1 MAKKEKLS
9 LDEMLEKALVKDED
23 KPYEVPSNWVW
34 TRIGGV
40 VSDIKNGTTIKQN
53 KDGIGLPVTRIE
65 SIQNYKIDFSR
76 VGYIAEVDKVKESDF
91 YIEGNVAL
99 SHINS
104 AEHVGKTAIIKKD
117 LLPLVH
123 GMNLL
128 RLTFNKN
135 CNPYFFYFYSQS
147 YYYKQEII
155 NRINMAVN
163 QVSINQKQL
172 KDIPIPL
179 PPIPEQQRI
188 VDTIESFFKKLD
200 RAKELVQNV
209 LDSFEARKSSILRKA
224 FNGELTAKWREENG
238 VDFEREWEEN
248 LLGEICE
255 INPKRISTKELDDD
269 IEVSFV
275 PMSSVS
281 DIKGVIEQPL
291 VKKLAEVKK
300 GFTNFSVGDV
310 IFAKI
315 TPCMENGK
323 SAVVENLMNGIGFG
337 STEFHVL
344 RCSERLY
351 NRYLYHLVRWKKFR
365 DEARQVMTG
374 AVGQQRVPKEFLEQ
388 YTINTPPVKEQIEIV
403 RILDN
408 LLEKEQKARE
418 LCDIII
424 KNIEQLKKSI
434 LARAFRGELNTNNP
448 GEESALELL
457 KEVIQERMES

>member
-1 MAKKEKLS
+1 
-9 LDEMLEKALVKDED
+9 
-23 KPYEVPSNWVW
+23 
-34 TRIGGV
+34 
-40 VSDIKNGTTIKQN
+40 
-53 KDGIGLPVTRIE
+53 
-65 SIQNYKIDFSR
+65 
-76 VGYIAEVDKVKESDF
+76 
-91 YIEGNVAL
+91 
-99 SHINS
+99 
-104 AEHVGKTAIIKKD
+104 
-117 LLPLVH
+117 
-123 GMNLL
+123 
-128 RLTFNKN
+128 
-135 CNPYFFYFYSQS
+135 
-147 YYYKQEII
+147 
-155 NRINMAVN
+155 
-163 QVSINQKQL
+163 
-172 KDIPIPL
+172 
-179 PPIPEQQRI
+179 
-188 VDTIESFFKKLD
+188 
-200 RAKELVQNV
+200 
-209 LDSFEARKSSILRKA
+209 ILHKA

>member
-34 TRIGGV
+34 TIFGSVCKLENGYAFSSDDYKETGVPLIRISNINGHTVEINGCV
-40 VSDIKNGTTIKQN
+40 YIDRNDIDKKFLIYKGDLLIAMSGATTGKTGIYNYDFPAWQNQRVGNIKII
-53 KDGIGLPVTRIE
+53 DTRIL
-65 SIQNYKIDFSR
+65 SPKYRNYFIISR
-76 VGYIAEVDKVKESDF
+76 QEEIFKKAYGGAQPNISGKM
-91 YIEGNVAL
+91 IEG
-99 SHINS
+99 
-104 AEHVGKTAIIKKD
+104 
-117 LLPLVH
+117 
-123 GMNLL
+123 
-128 RLTFNKN
+128 
-135 CNPYFFYFYSQS
+135 
-147 YYYKQEII
+147 
-155 NRINMAVN
+155 
-163 QVSINQKQL
+163 L
-172 KDIPIPL
+172 KIPL
-179 PPIPEQQRI
+179 PPLIEQQRI
-188 VDTIESFFKKLD
+188 ADIIESTFEKLD
-200 RAKELVQNV
+200 RAEELVQNV
-209 LDSFEARKSSILRKA
+209 LDSFEARKSAILRKA

-269 IEVSFV
+269 IEVTFV

>member
-1 MAKKEKLS
+1 MAKKERLS
-9 LDEMLEKALVKDED
+9 QDELMKQALVKED
-23 KPYEVPSNWVW
+23 KLYEVPSNWIW
-34 TRIGGV
+34 AKLFAFCIKLQYGYTETSSSEKIGPHYLRITDIQENKVNWSEVPFCKISQDDYCKFRLFKDDIV
-40 VSDIKNGTTIKQN
+40 VARTGATTGKSLLLNEDVDAVFASYLIRISLN
-53 KDGIGLPVTRIE
+53 KR
-65 SIQNYKIDFSR
+65 
-76 VGYIAEVDKVKESDF
+76 
-91 YIEGNVAL
+91 
-99 SHINS
+99 
-104 AEHVGKTAIIKKD
+104 
-117 LLPLVH
+117 LLPRYLSYF
-123 GMNLL
+123 MNSDYYWIQIIEEKKGIAQPGVNA
-128 RLTFNKN
+128 NKLG
-135 CNPYFFYFYSQS
+135 Q
-147 YYYKQEII
+147 I
-155 NRINMAVN
+155 N
-163 QVSINQKQL
+163 
-172 KDIPIPL
+172 IPIPPL
-179 PPIPEQQRI
+179 PEQQRI
-188 VDTIESFFKKLD
+188 VDTIESLFEKLD
-200 RAKELVQNV
+200 RAEELVQNV
-209 LDSFEARKSSILRKA
+209 LDSFEARKSSILHKA

-408 LLEKEQKARE
+408 LLEKKQKARE

>member
-34 TRIGGV
+34 TRLGEVNFRKSKSINPKNKPDAKFELYSVPSYDENYPEIVTGFEIGSTKQIVEKNDVLLCKINPRLNRVWV
-40 VSDIKNGTTIKQN
+40 VSEYTDFFKIASSEWIVITLIKLNPK
-53 KDGIGLPVTRIE
+53 
-65 SIQNYKIDFSR
+65 
-76 VGYIAEVDKVKESDF
+76 YIAWCLRSKYFRELMLSNVSGVGGSLTRSRPKEVYEF
-91 YIEGNVAL
+91 
-99 SHINS
+99 
-104 AEHVGKTAIIKKD
+104 
-117 LLPLVH
+117 
-123 GMNLL
+123 
-128 RLTFNKN
+128 
-135 CNPYFFYFYSQS
+135 
-147 YYYKQEII
+147 
-155 NRINMAVN
+155 
-163 QVSINQKQL
+163 
-172 KDIPIPL
+172 PIPL
-179 PPIPEQQRI
+179 APLAEQQRI

-200 RAKELVQNV
+200 RAEELVQNV
-209 LDSFEARKSSILRKA
+209 LDSFEARKSAILHKA